1 MTLSIHFIKNNFTI
15 IKEYA
20 KPVVTNLN
28 LSIFQQLGNEKAFP
42 AEKTFSTEKLFSY
55 WETFFLMRNY
65 SAFLVGYFSEI
76 GFTSYSCKL
85 CSNYSS
91 KNAQY
96 ICYSFNLSCLQSNFS
111 TIKIF
116 SGFEGLL
123 YGFIYKSRGITLL
136 FWKKDTYSM
145 TLIAAPFTT
154 QKYDFPITVSVIG
167 TKSTADL
174 IAFIEEL
181 FNGKINFLGSHFC
194 IIFHIISLNLNMQ
207 LDETCFIKVFN
218 SFIAVIKLNTNKSFL
233 NNVYHFFHQ
242 MFINICNITNI
253 NSFVY
258 NQ

>member
-1 MTLSIHFIKNNFTI
+1 MKLSIHFIKNNFTI

-55 WETFFLMRNY
+55 WETFLLMRNY

-76 GFTSYSCKL
+76 GFTSYSYKL

-154 QKYDFPITVSVIG
+154 QKYDFPITV
-167 TKSTADL
+167 
-174 IAFIEEL
+174 
-181 FNGKINFLGSHFC
+181 
-194 IIFHIISLNLNMQ
+194 
-207 LDETCFIKVFN
+207 
-218 SFIAVIKLNTNKSFL
+218 
-233 NNVYHFFHQ
+233 
-242 MFINICNITNI
+242 
-253 NSFVY
+253 
-258 NQ
+258 